1 MFNVGP
7 SELIVIFLVALI
19 VVGPKRLPE
28 IGRTIGKSLREFRRA
43 TDDFK
48 QQLDFGLDRD
58 DFLDQAHEEEPN
70 GQDPTQPSQPSLPA
84 APTDDPGT
92 PPHPSP

>member
-1 MFNVGP
+1 MLNIGP

-48 QQLDFGLDRD
+48 QQLDFGIDRD
-58 DFLDQAHEEEPN
+58 EFLDQAHEEEPN
-70 GQDPTQPSQPSLPA
+70 GQEPAKPSLPA
-84 APTDDPGT
+84 PPPDDPET
-92 PPHPSP
+92 QPHPSS

>member
-1 MFNVGP
+1 MFNIGP

-48 QQLDFGLDRD
+48 QHLDFGIDRD
-58 DFLDQAHEEEPN
+58 EFLDQAHEEEPN
-70 GQDPTQPSQPSLPA
+70 GQDPTQPSLQ
-84 APTDDPGT
+84 APPQDDPEK
-92 PPHPSP
+92 PPNPSS